1 MAKPGTCLAI
11 PRTDMKYGTR
21 LLILLAFVSAA
32 GCMVGE
38 DNLPAED
45 DLPPL
50 TSEASLGN
58 NARTAFNYFVAKGL
72 TETQAAGIVG
82 NLMQESSVRP
92 TAVEFGGGPGRGI
105 AQWSVGG
112 RFNTGAKSLTSYANA
127 RGANRWALQTQ
138 LDFMWYEMATVGGY
152 GLTELRAATTINAAV
167 TAFQNKYE
175 ICGACAQTQRLAYAR
190 QALAD
195 YGGGGTSG
203 GGGTGGGSGGGT
215 TPTTTTCYSGTLERD
230 VPQNTCVESKFDG
243 EWYQCS
249 DGQWVDRYSD
259 PEACVSEHPL

>member
-1 MAKPGTCLAI
+1 MQSP
-11 PRTDMKYGTR
+11 R
-21 LLILLAFVSAA
+21 LLTLFAVLLFT

-38 DNLPAED
+38 ENLPTED

-72 TETQAAGIVG
+72 TKIQAAGIVG

-92 TAVEFGGGPGRGI
+92 TAVEYGGGPGRGI

-112 RFNTGAKSLTSYANA
+112 RFNTGSKSLTAYANA

-138 LDFMWYEMATVGGY
+138 LDFIWYEMATVGGY
-152 GLTELRAATTINAAV
+152 GLSELRAATTINAAV

-175 ICGACAQTQRLAYAR
+175 ICGTCAQTKRLEYAR

-195 YGGGGTSG
+195 YGGGTTGTGTG
-203 GGGTGGGSGGGT
+203 GGGGGGGGSGGGT
-215 TPTTTTCYSGTLERD
+215 STGTTCYSGTLERD
-230 VPQNTCVESKFDG
+230 VPENTCVESKFDG

-259 PEACVSEHPL
+259 PEACVAEYPL

>member
-1 MAKPGTCLAI
+1 
-11 PRTDMKYGTR
+11 MKYPTR
-21 LLILLAFVSAA
+21 VLALLAFLTFT

-92 TAVEFGGGPGRGI
+92 TAVEYSGGPGRGI

-112 RFNTGAKSLTSYANA
+112 RFNTGSKSLTSYANA

-138 LDFMWYEMATVGGY
+138 LDFIWYEMATVGGY
-152 GLTELRAATTINAAV
+152 GLTELRAATTITAAV

-175 ICGACAQTQRLAYAR
+175 ICGTCAQTQRLAYAR

-195 YGGGGTSG
+195 YGGTTSG
-203 GGGTGGGSGGGT
+203 GGGSGGGT
-215 TPTTTTCYSGTLERD
+215 TPTTATCYSGTLERD
-230 VPQNTCVESKFDG
+230 VPQNTCVESVFDG

-259 PEACVSEHPL
+259 PEACVAEYPL

>member
-1 MAKPGTCLAI
+1 
-11 PRTDMKYGTR
+11 MKYPTR
-21 LLILLAFVSAA
+21 VFVLLALVTAA

-38 DNLPAED
+38 DNLLPAED

-72 TETQAAGIVG
+72 TATQAAGIVG

-112 RFNTGAKSLTSYANA
+112 RFNIGAKSLTSYANA

-138 LDFMWYEMATVGGY
+138 LDFMWYEMATVGGF
-152 GLTELRAATTINAAV
+152 GLAELRAATTINAAV

-175 ICGACAQTQRLAYAR
+175 ICGTCVQTQRLAYAR

-195 YGGGGTSG
+195 YGGGGATS

-215 TPTTTTCYSGTLERD
+215 TPTATTCYSGTLGLD

-243 EWYQCS
+243 QWYQCS

>member
-1 MAKPGTCLAI
+1 
-11 PRTDMKYGTR
+11 MKYPSRVIVLFAVLT
-21 LLILLAFVSAA
+21 AA

-38 DNLPAED
+38 ENLPAED

-50 TSEASLGN
+50 TSEAALGN

-92 TAVEFGGGPGRGI
+92 AAVEYGGGPGRGI

-112 RFNTGAKSLTSYANA
+112 RFNTGSKSLTSYANA
-127 RGANRWALQTQ
+127 RGANRWALTTQ
-138 LDFMWYEMATVGGY
+138 LDFIWYEMATVGGY

-175 ICGACAQTQRLAYAR
+175 ICGTCAQTQRITYAR

-195 YGGGGTSG
+195 YGGGGGTSG
-203 GGGTGGGSGGGT
+203 GGAGGGSGGGT
-215 TPTTTTCYSGTLERD
+215 TTSATCYSGTLERD
-230 VPQNTCVESKFDG
+230 VPQNSCVESKFDG
-243 EWYQCS
+243 AWYQCS
-249 DGQWVDRYSD
+249 NGQWVDRYSD
-259 PEACVSEHPL
+259 PEACVAEYPL

>member
-1 MAKPGTCLAI
+1 
-11 PRTDMKYGTR
+11 MKYPTR
-21 LLILLAFVSAA
+21 VIALVAVLFT

-38 DNLPAED
+38 ENLPTED

-58 NARTAFNYFVAKGL
+58 NAKTAFNYFVAKGL
-72 TETQAAGIVG
+72 TQTQAAGIVG

-92 TAVEFGGGPGRGI
+92 TAVEYSGGPGRGI

-112 RFNTGAKSLTSYANA
+112 RFNTGSKSLTSYANA

-138 LDFMWYEMATVGGY
+138 LDFIWYEMATVGGY

-175 ICGACAQTQRLAYAR
+175 ICGTCAQTKRLEYAR
-190 QALAD
+190 QALTD
-195 YGGGGTSG
+195 YGTSSGGGTD
-203 GGGTGGGSGGGT
+203 GGTGGGTS
-215 TPTTTTCYSGTLERD
+215 TPGATCYSGTLERD
-230 VPQNTCVESKFDG
+230 VAENTCVESKFDG
-243 EWYQCS
+243 AWYQC
-249 DGQWVDRYSD
+249 DNGQWVDRYSD
-259 PEACVSEHPL
+259 PEACVAEYPL

>member
-1 MAKPGTCLAI
+1 
-11 PRTDMKYGTR
+11 MKSPSR
-21 LLILLAFVSAA
+21 LLALVAFVLFT

-38 DNLPAED
+38 ENLPTED

-72 TETQAAGIVG
+72 TKIQAAGVVG

-92 TAVEFGGGPGRGI
+92 TAVEYGGGPGRGI

-112 RFNTGAKSLTSYANA
+112 RFNTGSKSLTAYANA

-138 LDFMWYEMATVGGY
+138 LDFIWYELATVGGY
-152 GLTELRAATTINAAV
+152 GLADLRAATTINAAV

-175 ICGACAQTQRLAYAR
+175 ICGTCAQTKRLEYAR

-195 YGGGGTSG
+195 FGGATTG
-203 GGGTGGGSGGGT
+203 GGGTGGGGTGGGGT
-215 TPTTTTCYSGTLERD
+215 STSTTCYSGTLERN
-230 VPQNTCVESKFDG
+230 VPENTCVESKFDG

-259 PEACVSEHPL
+259 PEACVAEYPL